1 MPRYPPDTVCGQ
13 LPTDGLRTPLYAET
27 AAPREALGQ
36 SERRPPLSI
45 VALILTI
52 LGLGF
57 LIVLWVSIAMSL
69 VFLVRGGLART
80 FG

>member
-1 MPRYPPDTVCGQ
+1 MLGKQR
-13 LPTDGLRTPLYAET
+13 RE
-27 AAPREALGQ
+27 EALGT

-45 VALILTI
+45 VALILAI
-52 LGLGF
+52 LGLAF

-69 VFLVRGGLART
+69 MFLVRGGMARK

>member
-1 MPRYPPDTVCGQ
+1 VR
-13 LPTDGLRTPLYAET
+13 R
-27 AAPREALGQ
+27 
-36 SERRPPLSI
+36 RRPPLSI

-69 VFLVRGGLART
+69 VFLVRGGMART

>member
-1 MPRYPPDTVCGQ
+1 
-13 LPTDGLRTPLYAET
+13 
-27 AAPREALGQ
+27 
-36 SERRPPLSI
+36 

-69 VFLVRGGLART
+69 VFLVRGGMART